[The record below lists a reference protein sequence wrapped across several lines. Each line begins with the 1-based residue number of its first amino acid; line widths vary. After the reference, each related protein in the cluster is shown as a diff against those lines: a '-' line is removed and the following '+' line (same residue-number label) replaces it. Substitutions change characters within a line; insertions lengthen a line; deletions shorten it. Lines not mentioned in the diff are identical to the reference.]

1 MTRKWPLQLKVI
13 GLELTGNRRKFS
25 WLIIFNL
32 TAYNSQ
38 KLFKFYNH
46 LPHDME
52 MCRAGDFFKVL
63 LKFKQAATDQLHIF
77 LEAQKLKLKVKLFK
91 MNNHISTL

>member
-1 MTRKWPLQLKVI
+1 MAFAI
-13 GLELTGNRRKFS
+13 EGNRFRIDRKSPKIMWS

-46 LPHDME
+46 FPHDME
-52 MCRAGDFFKVL
+52 MCRTGDFFKVL
-63 LKFKQAATDQLHIF
+63 LKFKKAATDQLHIF
-77 LEAQKLKLKVKLFK
+77 SEAQKLKLKVKLFK
-91 MNNHISTL
+91 MNNHIST